1 MRVPL
6 GRYIATELE
15 PKLGRYVATELFQ
28 NVDTTLVHAFLS
40 TLRCYLPKTVANP
53 FHISRH
59 SKSSIKLYDIRDLW
73 KIRAFLVS
81 LFKRKSTVRISV
93 PTEVFSRLLLQV
105 NCSTKLSLR
114 VAKERMDPIGS
125 ENLLSILG
133 DVVIRVAG
141 TVENPHIGE
150 GEFLRH
156 LISAISSAK
165 GVSA

>member
-1 MRVPL
+1 MGGNFLRANFALRAV
-6 GRYIATELE
+6 RQISVFVIRAATQL
-15 PKLGRYVATELFQ
+15 
-28 NVDTTLVHAFLS
+28 
-40 TLRCYLPKTVANP
+40 
-53 FHISRH
+53 
-59 SKSSIKLYDIRDLW
+59 DIRDLW